1 MSQELQQYFLQS
13 VTINDNKVP
22 RDWIFTAV
30 YVEKAS
36 LKAPLLKLE
45 IHDITGTI
53 IDDWKAKY
61 GASLV
66 AEMGDPQGNAG
77 TFKTT
82 FFVTSAMLAGDVVT
96 VIAVSEDVRR
106 FKIPSPRTNLHTN
119 KTPDAI
125 FKVYAGDQQ
134 IAGSAMKRA
143 VTYHLNAGEKPS
155 KMFAEMARDKG
166 ALCWT
171 CRGQFNFYSLADLIK
186 QQPSF
191 TYEGNNPQAEYTLS
205 KMRLIQQDHAV
216 TATNQY
222 RFVGYSMTDGYIECG
237 DSSLPVRY
245 ISDSDMET
253 LRNMQLSLVPKLDIE
268 VAGNPEIKPGM
279 VIEILVYRYDQE
291 NRLDESL
298 PRKMIV
304 KNVAHF
310 EDRVGYTTRIILGVP
325 NSEA

>member
-22 RDWIFTAV
+22 RDWIFAAV

-134 IAGSAMKRA
+134 IAGKF
-143 VTYHLNAGEKPS
+143 LK
-155 KMFAEMARDKG
+155 
-166 ALCWT
+166 L
-171 CRGQFNFYSLADLIK
+171 LA
-186 QQPSF
+186 
-191 TYEGNNPQAEYTLS
+191 
-205 KMRLIQQDHAV
+205 
-216 TATNQY
+216 
-222 RFVGYSMTDGYIECG
+222 
-237 DSSLPVRY
+237 
-245 ISDSDMET
+245 
-253 LRNMQLSLVPKLDIE
+253 
-268 VAGNPEIKPGM
+268 
-279 VIEILVYRYDQE
+279 
-291 NRLDESL
+291 
-298 PRKMIV
+298 
-304 KNVAHF
+304 
-310 EDRVGYTTRIILGVP
+310 
-325 NSEA
+325 